1 MGIENKSDAEK
12 KYRAKKMMLWFGI
25 ISLSMTF
32 AGLTSA
38 FIVSS
43 SRPDW
48 VDDFQLPTAFVWST
62 LVIILSSLS
71 LIYAKRAIISEKR
84 KEANAAI
91 ILTFI
96 LGLVFILLQFSG
108 FKSITQE
115 GYYFTGSESNVT
127 ASYIYLIAFLHVV
140 HIASGMIVL
149 LVVIYNHFKN
159 KYKKGQMLGFELG
172 ATFWHFVD
180 ALWLFLFFFFIYF
193 LG

>member
-1 MGIENKSDAEK
+1 MGIENKSNAEK
-12 KYRAKKMMLWFGI
+12 RVRARKMMLWFGI
-25 ISLSMTF
+25 ISLCMTF

-48 VDDFQLPTAFVWST
+48 VDNFQLPNAFMWST
-62 LVIILSSLS
+62 LVIVLSSLS
-71 LIYAKRAIISEKR
+71 LMYAKKAIIDEKR
-84 KEANAAI
+84 TLANAAI
-91 ILTFI
+91 VLTFI
-96 LGLVFILLQFSG
+96 LGVIFIILQFSG
-108 FKSITQE
+108 FQSITEE
-115 GYYFTGSESNVT
+115 GYYFTGSSSNVT

-140 HIASGMIVL
+140 HIGSGMVVL
-149 LVVIYNHFKN
+149 LVLIYNHFKN

-180 ALWLFLFFFFIYF
+180 VLWLFLFFFFIYF

>member
-48 VDDFQLPTAFVWST
+48 VDDFQLPNAFVWST

>member
-1 MGIENKSDAEK
+1 MGIENKSEAEK
-12 KYRAKKMMLWFGI
+12 NYRAKKMMLWFGM

-48 VDDFQLPTAFVWST
+48 AENFQLPASFVWST
-62 LVIILSSLS
+62 AVIVMSSIA
-71 LIYAKRAIISEKR
+71 LIFAKR
-84 KEANAAI
+84 
-91 ILTFI
+91 FI
-96 LGLVFILLQFSG
+96 LAQKDALANVAMIATLALGILFIYLQFEG
-108 FKSITQE
+108 FSSIVKS
-115 GYYFTGSESNVT
+115 GYYFTGSASNVT

-140 HIASGMIVL
+140 HIASGIIVL

-159 KYKKGQMLGFELG
+159 KYSEGQMLGFELG

-180 ALWLFLFFFFIYF
+180 VLWLFLFFFFLYF

>member
-1 MGIENKSDAEK
+1 
-12 KYRAKKMMLWFGI
+12 
-25 ISLSMTF
+25 MTF

-48 VDDFQLPTAFVWST
+48 VDNFQLPNAFMWST
-62 LVIILSSLS
+62 LVIVLSSLS
-71 LIYAKRAIISEKR
+71 LMYAKKAIIDEKR
-84 KEANAAI
+84 TLANAAI
-91 ILTFI
+91 VLTFI
-96 LGLVFILLQFSG
+96 LGVIFIILQFSG
-108 FKSITQE
+108 FQSITEE
-115 GYYFTGSESNVT
+115 GYYFTGSSSNVT

-140 HIASGMIVL
+140 HIGSGMVVL
-149 LVVIYNHFKN
+149 LVLIYNHFKN

-180 ALWLFLFFFFIYF
+180 VLWLFLFFFFIYF

>member
-1 MGIENKSDAEK
+1 MGIENKSLAEK
-12 KYRAKKMMLWFGI
+12 NYRAKKMMLWFGI

-48 VDDFQLPTAFVWST
+48 VDDFQIPNAFVWST
-62 LVIILSSLS
+62 VLIVISSLS
-71 LIYAKRAIISEKR
+71 LIFAKRAILQNKR
-84 KEANAAI
+84 KTANLGI
-91 ILTFI
+91 ILTFL
-96 LGLVFILLQFSG
+96 LGLFFIHLQFSG
-108 FKSITQE
+108 FKAITEQ
-115 GYYFTGSESNVT
+115 GYYFTGSASNVT

-149 LVVIYNHFKN
+149 AVLIYNHFKN
-159 KYKKGQMLGFELG
+159 KYKKDQMLGFELG

-180 ALWLFLFFFFIYF
+180 VLWLFLFFFFIYF

>member
-48 VDDFQLPTAFVWST
+48 VDDFQLPNAFVWST

-108 FKSITQE
+108 FKSITEE

>member
-1 MGIENKSDAEK
+1 MGIENKTEAEK
-12 KYRAKKMMLWFGI
+12 NYRARKMMLWFGI
-25 ISLSMTF
+25 VSLSMTF

-48 VDDFQLPTAFVWST
+48 VDDFQLPNAFIWST
-62 LVIILSSLS
+62 LLIVVSSLS
-71 LIYAKRAIISEKR
+71 LIYAKKAILSEKR
-84 KEANAAI
+84 MQANAAMLI
-91 ILTFI
+91 TFL
-96 LGLVFILLQFSG
+96 LGLAFICLQFSG
-108 FKSITQE
+108 FKSITE
-115 GYYFTGSESNVT
+115 SGYYFTGSSSNVT

-159 KYKKGQMLGFELG
+159 RYKKGQMLGFELG

-180 ALWLFLFFFFIYF
+180 VLWLFLFFFFIYF

>member
-1 MGIENKSDAEK
+1 MGIENKSNAEK
-12 KYRAKKMMLWFGI
+12 KYRARKMMLWFGI
-25 ISLSMTF
+25 VSLSMTF

-48 VDDFQLPTAFVWST
+48 VDGFQLPDAFVYST
-62 LVIILSSLS
+62 IVIILSSLS
-71 LIYAKRAIISEKR
+71 LIFAKKMILTQKHTQ
-84 KEANAAI
+84 ANI
-91 ILTFI
+91 GILLTFI
-96 LGLVFILLQFSG
+96 LGVIFIVLQFSG
-108 FKSITQE
+108 FKSITEQ
-115 GYYFTGSESNVT
+115 GYFFTGSASNIT

-140 HIASGMIVL
+140 HIASGMLVL
-149 LVVIYNHFKN
+149 LVLIYNHFKN

-180 ALWLFLFFFFIYF
+180 VLWLFLFFFFIYF

>member
-1 MGIENKSDAEK
+1 MGIENKSLAEK
-12 KYRAKKMMLWFGI
+12 NYRAKKMMLWFGI

-48 VDDFQLPTAFVWST
+48 ADDFQLPDAFIWST
-62 LVIILSSLS
+62 VLIVISSIS
-71 LIYAKRAIISEKR
+71 LIYAKTAII
-84 KEANAAI
+84 KEQKSKANAAT
-91 ILTFI
+91 LFTFL
-96 LGLVFILLQFSG
+96 LGAAFIVLQFVG
-108 FKSITQE
+108 FKSITDE
-115 GYYFTGSESNVT
+115 GYYFTGSASNVT

-140 HIASGMIVL
+140 HIISGMIVL
-149 LVVIYNHFKN
+149 TVVIYNQFKN
-159 KYKKGQMLGFELG
+159 KYKKDQMLGFELG

-180 ALWLFLFFFFIYF
+180 VLWLFLFFFFIYF

>member
-1 MGIENKSDAEK
+1 MGIENKSNAEK
-12 KYRAKKMMLWFGI
+12 RYRAKKMMLWFGI

-48 VDDFQLPTAFVWST
+48 VDDFQLPNAFMWST
-62 LVIILSSLS
+62 LLIMLSSLS
-71 LIYAKRAIISEKR
+71 LIYAKKAILNKKR
-84 KEANAAI
+84 TEANLAI
-91 ILTFI
+91 VLTFV
-96 LGLVFILLQFSG
+96 LGLVFIFLQFSG
-108 FKSITQE
+108 FQSITEE
-115 GYYFTGSESNVT
+115 GYYFTGSSSNVT

-149 LVVIYNHFKN
+149 IVLIYNHFKN

-180 ALWLFLFFFFIYF
+180 LLWLFLFFFFIYF

>member
-1 MGIENKSDAEK
+1 MGIENKSNVEK
-12 KYRAKKMMLWFGI
+12 RVRARKMMLWFGI
-25 ISLSMTF
+25 ISLCMTF

-48 VDDFQLPTAFVWST
+48 VDNFQLPNAFMWST
-62 LVIILSSLS
+62 LVIVLSSLS
-71 LIYAKRAIISEKR
+71 LMYAKKAIIDEKR
-84 KEANAAI
+84 TLANAAI
-91 ILTFI
+91 VLTFI
-96 LGLVFILLQFSG
+96 LGVIFIILQFSG
-108 FKSITQE
+108 FQSITEE
-115 GYYFTGSESNVT
+115 GYYFTGSSSNVT

-140 HIASGMIVL
+140 HIGSGMVVL
-149 LVVIYNHFKN
+149 LVLIYNHFKN

-180 ALWLFLFFFFIYF
+180 VLWLFLFFFFIYF

>member
-12 KYRAKKMMLWFGI
+12 KYRARKMMLWFGM

-48 VDDFQLPTAFVWST
+48 VDDFELPNAFIWST
-62 LVIILSSLS
+62 LVIVLSSLS
-71 LIYAKRAIISEKR
+71 LIYAKKAILKAKQ
-84 KEANAAI
+84 KEANVAI
-91 ILTFI
+91 LTTFI
-96 LGLVFILLQFSG
+96 LGVVFIYLQFSG
-108 FKSITQE
+108 FQSITE
-115 GYYFTGSESNVT
+115 NGYYFTGSSSNVT
-127 ASYIYLIAFLHVV
+127 ASYIYLIAFLHVL

-149 LVVIYNHFKN
+149 LVLIYNHFKK

-180 ALWLFLFFFFIYF
+180 LLWLFLFFFFIYF

>member
-12 KYRAKKMMLWFGI
+12 RYRAKKMMLWFGI

-48 VDDFQLPTAFVWST
+48 VDDFQLPNAFMWST
-62 LVIILSSLS
+62 LLIILSSLS
-71 LIYAKRAIISEKR
+71 LIYAKKAILNEKR
-84 KEANAAI
+84 KQANFAI
-91 ILTFI
+91 ILTFL
-96 LGLVFILLQFSG
+96 LGLVFIILQFSG
-108 FKSITQE
+108 FQSITEE
-115 GYYFTGSESNVT
+115 GYYFTGSSSNVT

-149 LVVIYNHFKN
+149 IVLIYNHFKN
-159 KYKKGQMLGFELG
+159 KYKKGQMLGFEMG

-180 ALWLFLFFFFIYF
+180 LLWLFLFFFFIYF